1 MGTSADMWDRAGNER
16 ERERESAGVRASLAC
31 EDGLEVGQKG
41 GGASVSSGSKLA
53 QADLG
58 RVLLFLFSISFLL
71 YLYIYIYM

>member
-1 MGTSADMWDRAGNER
+1 VGLGRQRER
-16 ERERESAGVRASLAC
+16 ERERERAGMRAGLAC
-31 EDGLEVGQKG
+31 KDGLEVGQKG
-41 GGASVSSGSKLA
+41 GGASVGSGLKLA

>member
-1 MGTSADMWDRAGNER
+1 
-16 ERERESAGVRASLAC
+16 VRASLAC